1 MFVTLRACTVL
12 LLGGTLTASLAAFAP
27 SSPMGGI
34 LAGIC
39 ALVLVVA
46 ATHVLAW
53 VSRIPQDVAD
63 RLTILAVS
71 VGTIAAIA
79 WILAFDS
86 QQGSDFGV
94 YFSCGAQI
102 KATLAQNIENCQ
114 SKYIDLGD
122 VYWRRSLFYTVAVG
136 YFVGPGYTYIEF
148 LNVALHGSAIALA
161 AWVVRQR
168 NGSAAALVTVLLM
181 TFFHERIYMLT
192 LAAPDNLAMLGTV
205 LALLAI
211 ALTQEGRVSFWAAGL
226 LGLCIVVL
234 DYSRSTGLFVTIA
247 AILATLVLVER
258 ARRSLSNV
266 VNVVV
271 GIAVAVLLASAL
283 ERLAASPGKS
293 GGLLMAL
300 SALNLASLQDFT
312 VNFPWFSYFW
322 PAIPPTERF
331 TVGVTKFWQE
341 LAANGWLYPSYAFAK
356 AQQFSAG
363 FGYTF
368 FATGDFTS
376 NLDTV
381 KTVEHSSAPITN
393 PLNSSLLRAGLLPLL
408 VFSTA
413 GAWRARSGPLAV
425 AAMAFSIA
433 LIGILLLLT
442 EAQPRYI
449 IVALPALVILA
460 GQGAVTQA
468 RGETNVRQHVLGFAV
483 VSAGLAVGGLA
494 LAAAKATAPLP
505 LAQAIGHSA
514 SPCSGAKIEA
524 QRQQVTLSVPETATC
539 ASITFKAPAA
549 RAISFFLTDGVYPFR
564 SAPLTPNGAQFELK
578 ARSGDRLQG
587 TLDRQHVIWRTLA
600 VDPAGG
606 DEIEFLVRRP
616 EGTSGEIQLTIA
628 YAMSA
633 ARDASPR

>member
-27 SSPMGGI
+27 SSPMRGI

-39 ALVLVVA
+39 APALVA
-46 ATHVLAW
+46 AAIHVLAW
-53 VSRIPQDVAD
+53 ISRKPSEVAD
-63 RLTILAVS
+63 RLTILAVA

-79 WILAFDS
+79 WSLAFDS

-94 YFSCGAQI
+94 YLRCGAQI
-102 KATLAQNIENCQ
+102 KATLVQNLEYCQ

-122 VYWRRSLFYTVAVG
+122 LYWRRSLFYTVTIG
-136 YFVGPGYTYIEF
+136 YFVGSGYSYIEF
-148 LNVALHGSAIALA
+148 LNVALHVSAIALA

-168 NGSAAALVTVLLM
+168 SGSAAALVTVLLM

-192 LAAPDNLAMLGTV
+192 LATPDNLAMLATV
-205 LALLAI
+205 LAILAI
-211 ALTQEGRVSFWAAGL
+211 ALTQEGRVSFWVAGL

-247 AILATLVLVER
+247 AVLATLVLAR
-258 ARRSLSNV
+258 CGRRSLSNV
-266 VNVVV
+266 VNVVA
-271 GIAVAVLLASAL
+271 GIAVAVLLASTL
-283 ERLAASPGKS
+283 ERLVASPGKG

-312 VNFPWFSYFW
+312 VNFPWFAYFW
-322 PAIPPTERF
+322 PAIPPAERF
-331 TVGVTKFWQE
+331 TVGVTKLWQE
-341 LAANGWLYPSYAFAK
+341 LAANGWLYPTYAFAK

-381 KTVEHSSAPITN
+381 KTVEHSSAPIMN
-393 PLNSSLLRAGLLPLL
+393 PLNYSLLRAGVLPLL

-413 GAWRARSGPLAV
+413 GAWRARSGTLTV
-425 AAMAFSIA
+425 AAMAFAVA
-433 LIGILLLLT
+433 LIGVLLLLT

-449 IVALPALVILA
+449 IVAFPALAILA
-460 GQGAVTQA
+460 GQGAATQA
-468 RGETNVRQHVLGFAV
+468 RGETNIRQHALGFAL
-483 VSAGLAVGGLA
+483 VSVGLAVGGLA
-494 LAAAKATAPLP
+494 LAVAKATAPLP
-505 LAQAIGHSA
+505 LARPIGHSA
-514 SPCSGAKIEA
+514 SPCSSAQIEA
-524 QRQQVTLSVPETATC
+524 QRQQVTLSLPETAMC
-539 ASITFKAPAA
+539 ASIRFTAPAA
-549 RAISFFLTDGVYPFR
+549 RAIGFFLTDGVYPFR
-564 SAPLTPNGAQFELK
+564 SAPLPPNGAQFELK
-578 ARSGDRLQG
+578 ARSGDRIQG
-587 TLDRQHVIWRTLA
+587 TLDQQHVIWRTLA

-616 EGTSGEIQLTIA
+616 EGASGEIKLTIA
-628 YAMSA
+628 YVMPAIREVA
-633 ARDASPR
+633 P